1 MPDFITLFNV
11 TKTYRVGKEQ
21 IKALNNI
28 SLRIGSGD
36 FVAITGASGSG
47 KTTLAQ
53 VIGGLVTPS
62 AGSVIVDDQRVSD
75 LNDRHLA
82 AFRNKN
88 VGFVFQNFALLNHYT
103 ASENVMIPMYVA
115 GISKAERTQK
125 AKHYLG
131 LVDLSAQA
139 DRLGKTLS
147 GGQRQRVAIARALAM
162 EPRIIIADEPTGNL
176 DSKNGQGVIDALET
190 LVTRLGTTVI
200 LVTHD
205 PVLADRTHRRIHLK
219 DGGLSHAHN

>member
-1 MPDFITLFNV
+1 MSGFISLYNV
-11 TKTYRVGKEQ
+11 TKTHKVGKET

-28 SLRIGSGD
+28 SLNIEPGE

-53 VIGGLVTPS
+53 VIGGLVTADS
-62 AGSVIVDDQRVSD
+62 GTIIVGNQRIHELGDQQ
-75 LNDRHLA
+75 LA

-103 ASENVMIPMYVA
+103 VSENVMIPLYVA
-115 GISKAERTQK
+115 GVSKAQRAQR
-125 AKHYLG
+125 AQSYLELVG
-131 LVDLSAQA
+131 LNTHSHRMA
-139 DRLGKTLS
+139 KTLS

-162 EPRIIIADEPTGNL
+162 EPSIIIADEPTGNL
-176 DSKNGQGVIDALET
+176 DSKNGQGVIEALEH
-190 LVTRLGTTVI
+190 LVAKQGTTVI

-205 PVLADRTHRRIHLK
+205 PQLAQRARRRIHLK
-219 DGGLSHAHN
+219 DGEIHAHN